1 MSALPFAGS
10 SSLASS
16 SVQVPTHAFR
26 PACLRHRGMAAK
38 AEGRLAL
45 DEAGR
50 LVLQAGTVTQQSGR
64 WAAEEDAALRA
75 GVAALGARSWKT
87 ISAEFMAGL
96 RSDVQCLH
104 RWQKVLRP
112 GLIKGPW
119 SPREDAIIKECMDSG
134 IRRWSEIAAR
144 IP

>member
-38 AEGRLAL
+38 AE
-45 DEAGR
+45 GR

>member
-1 MSALPFAGS
+1 MAGK
-10 SSLASS
+10 
-16 SVQVPTHAFR
+16 PD
-26 PACLRHRGMAAK
+26 
-38 AEGRLAL
+38 GRLAL
-45 DEAGR
+45 DEAGHLILR
-50 LVLQAGTVTQQSGR
+50 SGPSSQQSGR

-87 ISAEFMAGL
+87 ISSEFMLGL

-119 SPREDAIIKECMDSG
+119 SPREDAVIKECMAAG